1 MGLGF
6 RVCGLGFRV
15 QGSRA
20 GPRCAH
26 VMREGVSE
34 GVSESESER
43 ERARGRE
50 GERARGRE
58 GERARGK
65 REVGRDPKTARVLHG
80 KRARCFDL
88 ACHSR
93 LKPIGK
99 ELSAGGVCHV

>member
-20 GPRCAH
+20 GPRCVH

-43 ERARGRE
+43 
-50 GERARGRE
+50 ERARGRE